1 MLHGPP
7 RSESNFEGGDREL
20 SDNQSDQRI
29 PPSPRLEKSMMTKSF
44 LCIVLAATAAML
56 ILPNQAHA
64 QIRTLRI
71 AFNTP
76 NMASPPTAYA
86 LALLQKEA
94 EVLGVTI
101 FPQDGKGSAVQQSG
115 DLMNSVNMGLDAIIL
130 EPNDEEAL
138 SATVNDALASNVPIV
153 TISYRLKG
161 VDKPL
166 YQLSDEEHHLGLTEQ
181 ARTALEAL
189 TSYMRDKRPLTAA
202 ETK

>member
-44 LCIVLAATAAML
+44 LC
-56 ILPNQAHA
+56 
-64 QIRTLRI
+64 